1 MAVMR
6 FRKPNAREWIAACVA
21 ASLVLVAACVPPPR
35 TYMATHL
42 DPGLRIALL
51 PLANYTQNREAP
63 DKIAPMLLSELGHRG
78 GIHLADPGAVEAV
91 LAREPWLMF
100 DRIPPDLIDRF
111 GRELGV
117 DALLVG
123 SVLGYGYRQAY
134 GERVPH
140 VSIALRLVRA
150 PGGVVLWSSVHS
162 RDGDDNEWLFGFGR
176 IQSLEQLLVRSIA
189 EITETFPST
198 RAAEPVP
205 SSREDMGGERAQ
217 RVEPLFDG
225 AAQPKFVLAIAKP
238 KSSDEIPVEEAGEP
252 QHGDPILELETP

>member
-1 MAVMR
+1 MIMKR
-6 FRKPNAREWIAACVA
+6 FASDALRSIIRCLA
-21 ASLVLVAACVPPPR
+21 ASLALIIACVPVPR
-35 TYMATHL
+35 TYVASHL

-123 SVLGYGYRQAY
+123 SVLGYGYRQDY

-140 VSIALRLVRA
+140 VAIALRLVRA

-162 RDGDDNEWLFGFGR
+162 RDGADNEWLFGFGR

-189 EITETFPST
+189 EITKTFPST
-198 RAAEPVP
+198 RAADPP
-205 SSREDMGGERAQ
+205 SNDHEARGERAS
-217 RVEPLFDG
+217 RSESRFEDSTPSRFSCG
-225 AAQPKFVLAIAKP
+225 IAKV
-238 KSSDEIPVEEAGEP
+238 KSSGEVP
-252 QHGDPILELETP
+252 FGGTGKTPRGNSMLGFGTP